1 MTIARLSI
9 AATLLLSALGLAIS
23 AQAPAARTFRVRETA
38 GIRRTEY
45 PITAR
50 ITLPRGAIKTAGEAR
65 LMSNDM
71 EVVAQFTTASS
82 WEDGSVQ
89 ALDVDF
95 NSTLDPEEERRYVL
109 QYGAGVTA
117 AAKPARGLTAEDQ
130 PDAVQVGSVRFSK
143 SGSPLIAS
151 ATYGGERIAQGGN
164 GLAVTDSK
172 GQRHDLS
179 SAQNPRLEIVRPGP
193 VTVGLRY
200 TAAVPIE
207 PAYSVPVEILIEM
220 PNSKSWVKMAATVR
234 DPSRRVRDL
243 AIETPLAFGAM
254 PILWD
259 FGTDSGTYG
268 VFRNPTDAVLLTQ
281 TRNASGGNWK
291 VETST
296 QGAPRRPYE
305 TSAGTRVKVASGWGH
320 LQDPKAAVAF
330 AVDGFGRDE
339 GSYSVSL
346 DGKGQTSFRFV
357 PAEASTEHHLT
368 VYEHFVST
376 PVAIGAATNPTSM
389 LRTPAVILDR

>member
-1 MTIARLSI
+1 
-9 AATLLLSALGLAIS
+9 
-23 AQAPAARTFRVRETA
+23 
-38 GIRRTEY
+38 
-45 PITAR
+45 
-50 ITLPRGAIKTAGEAR
+50 
-65 LMSNDM
+65 
-71 EVVAQFTTASS
+71 
-82 WEDGSVQ
+82 
-89 ALDVDF
+89 
-95 NSTLDPEEERRYVL
+95 
-109 QYGAGVTA
+109 
-117 AAKPARGLTAEDQ
+117 
-130 PDAVQVGSVRFSK
+130 VQVGSVRFSK

-164 GLAVTDSK
+164 GLAVTDGK

-305 TSAGTRVKVASGWGH
+305 TSAATRVKVASGWGH

>member
-1 MTIARLSI
+1 MNLIPRIAIS
-9 AATLLLSALGLAIS
+9 ALLLSALGLATS
-23 AQAPAARTFRVRETA
+23 AQTPAARTFRVRETA

-50 ITLPRGAIKTAGEAR
+50 ITLPRGAIKSAGQAR
-65 LMSNDM
+65 LMSNEM
-71 EVVAQFTTASS
+71 EVVAQFTTAAS

-109 QYGAGVTA
+109 QYGPGVA
-117 AAKPARGLTAEDQ
+117 ATAKPARGLTAEDQ
-130 PDAVQVGSVRFSK
+130 PDAVQVGTVKFLK

-151 ATYGGERIAQGGN
+151 ATYGGERIGSGPN
-164 GLAVTDSK
+164 GLALTDNK

-179 SAQNPRLEIVRPGP
+179 SAMNPRLEIVRPGP

-200 TAAVPIE
+200 TAALPIEAGYAVPI
-207 PAYSVPVEILIEM
+207 EILIEM
-220 PNSKSWVKMAATVR
+220 PSSKSWVKLAATVR
-234 DPSRRVRDL
+234 DPSRRVKDL
-243 AIETPLAFGAM
+243 SIETPLAFGAM

-291 VETST
+291 IETSS
-296 QGAPRRPYE
+296 QGQPRRPYE

-320 LQDPKAAVAF
+320 LQDAKAAVAF
-330 AVDGFGRDE
+330 AVEGFGRDE
-339 GSYSVSL
+339 GTYFAAL
-346 DGKGQTSFRFV
+346 DGKGQAAFRYV
-357 PAEASTEHHLT
+357 PAEPATEHHLT
-368 VYEHFVST
+368 VYQHYVTT

-389 LRTPAVILDR
+389 LRAPTVILDR